1 MPITKLVNKYIRR
14 RDKNRSVRKLFP
26 SDVSSHI
33 ENDENNSDKKALPTD
48 VISFNYVSE
57 KQNSDFDVTT
67 DRYVSRVE

>member
-1 MPITKLVNKYIRR
+1 MRI
-14 RDKNRSVRKLFP
+14 RDKNRSARKLFL

-48 VISFNYVSE
+48 VRSVIYVSE